1 MEKTRYLNYIP
12 PEAPHVDWTD
22 EQLFDEV
29 DFIATH
35 RIEIRATGE
44 RDEQLKERMRKAV
57 GEQGIRYWV
66 RKNNEENMAW
76 AEHGSESASL
86 VLE

>member
-1 MEKTRYLNYIP
+1 MERERYTRYIP
-12 PEAPHVDWTD
+12 PQAAHVEWTD

-44 RDEQLKERMRKAV
+44 RDEQLKERMRLAV
-57 GEQGIRYWV
+57 GEQAIRYYIKK
-66 RKNNEENMAW
+66 RDEEATAW
-76 AEHGSESASL
+76 AEHDVSR
-86 VLE
+86 